1 MVVAYIRF
9 STSKQEDTQQMFAL
23 EEYAKSKGIT
33 IDVVERDEGVSGG
46 VSYKD
51 RNLYGVIKKMG
62 PGDTL
67 IATEISRL
75 GRSMADLNKLVND
88 ELMPRKIRL
97 IVTKMCLDLNCAS
110 ISAIDQMVLFA
121 FGFSAQLEKEMIQQR
136 TQSAIDARKEAIK
149 AEGGFISKS
158 GRWCTKLGRKKGA
171 DTRTAVI
178 AAGEAVHGKAMDWRK
193 HSELY
198 DFVER
203 CVMNGTP
210 RSEILAEASRKYDRN
225 PEVWGT
231 REGKRLTKG
240 TLSRWI
246 KEMQCGI

>member
-1 MVVAYIRF
+1 MVYAYIRF
-9 STSKQEDTQQMFAL
+9 STSSQDEIQQIQAINEWCDASHIGVDEFV
-23 EEYAKSKGIT
+23 K
-33 IDVVERDEGVSGG
+33 DEGVSGG
-46 VSYKD
+46 VSYVN
-51 RNLYGVIKKMG
+51 RHLFGLVRRMG
-62 PGDTL
+62 EGDTL
-67 IATEISRL
+67 LVSELSRL
-75 GRSMADLNKLVND
+75 GRSMADISKLLSE
-88 ELMPRKIRL
+88 ELKPKGIRL
-97 IVTKMCLDLNCAS
+97 VVIKMGIDINCAKMR
-110 ISAIDQMVLFA
+110 AQDDFL
-121 FGFSAQLEKEMIQQR
+121 FSALSFAAQIEKELIQTR